1 MVSYL
6 DVTNYFII
14 RSHDDGLASTMT
26 NMKAQKL
33 LYYSQSLH
41 LALYSKPLFDEQIQ
55 AWRLGPVCPPAYR
68 EYCKFEA
75 EQLPFPNRSTLG
87 NIPKDVVDLLEKVWT
102 HCGERDAFD
111 LSRETHQELPWIKAR
126 NGLPPDARSTEPLLA
141 SDMEELG
148 LQKLDE
154 IETASPIYRQA
165 VSILL
170 EDAFSVSTVKSE
182 VKQGDVRDWLNS
194 LLA

>member
-41 LALYSKPLFDEQIQ
+41 FALYSKPLFDEQIQ

-68 EYCKFEA
+68 EYSKFEA

-87 NIPKDVVDLLEKVWT
+87 NIPKDVVDLLEKVWK
-102 HCGERDAFD
+102 HCGDRDAFD

-126 NGLPPDARSTEPLLA
+126 NGLHPDARSTEPLLA

-154 IETASPIYRQA
+154 IETASPIYKQA

-194 LLA
+194 FLA